1 MSMSGLLART
11 STTYVALPQFDGLK
25 NSIITI
31 LGSVVMIILVIRI
44 VTAYGKKQYGEIITE
59 IIAVIFVA
67 WFVFTPDSA
76 QTTIVSLAKT
86 IFGKG

>member
-1 MSMSGLLART
+1 MGMSGLVMQA
-11 STTYVALPQFDGLK
+11 STIFVALPQFDSLK
-25 NSIITI
+25 NGIITL

-44 VTAYGKKQYGEIITE
+44 VTAYGKKQYGEMITE
-59 IIAVIFVA
+59 LIAVIFVA

-76 QTTIVSLAKT
+76 QNTIVSLAKT